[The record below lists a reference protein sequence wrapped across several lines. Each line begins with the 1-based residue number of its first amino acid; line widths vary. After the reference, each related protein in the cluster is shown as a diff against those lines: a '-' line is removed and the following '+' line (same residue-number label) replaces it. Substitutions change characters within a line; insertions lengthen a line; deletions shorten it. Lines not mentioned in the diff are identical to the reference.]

1 MSYALNMIIDINC
14 VHIEYNGENG
24 NLHLKSLKPG
34 WIKFLC

>member
-24 NLHLKSLKPG
+24 NLPPSKKSETRMD
-34 WIKFLC
+34 